1 MRLIGRVE
9 TTFHIPGGRSPHE
22 HIRLRRLGGVDKAE
36 YVEMVRA
43 GATVRQRVRYILDH
57 ALVSFRLPHAEL
69 GELKAAADDPAAAA
83 RAKDRAMND
92 LDDEMVAW
100 LVVAFSVQNG
110 LMGSPGITSLW
121 RAWLVAGHEGMP
133 ADMVAALDGDT
144 EPDEDMVARAEEI
157 AGGRYLFG
165 AGDPGNSSG
174 SSGTRAAP
182 GDAQTSETETPTPA
196 ESSIST

>member
-9 TTFHIPGGRSPHE
+9 TTFHLPGGRSIHYA
-22 HIRLRRLGGVDKAE
+22 RLRRLGGVDKAD
-36 YVEMVRA
+36 YVEMVRS
-43 GATVRQRVRYILDH
+43 GATVRQRIRYILDY
-57 ALVSFRLPHAEL
+57 AVLGFILPHAEL
-69 GELKAAADDPAAAA
+69 GELKAPFDDPAAAA
-83 RAKDRAMND
+83 RAKDRAMTD

-100 LVVAFSVQNG
+100 LVMAFSVQNG

-121 RAWLVAGHEGMP
+121 RAWLVAGNEDMP
-133 ADMVAALDGDT
+133 ADMLAALDGDA
-144 EPDEDMVARAEEI
+144 EPDEEMVARAEEI
-157 AGGRYLFG
+157 AGGRYLYG
-165 AGDPGNSSG
+165 VGDPGNSSG